1 MKLMKL
7 EIVTPLGV
15 IFDDDVKQV
24 TLPGR
29 EGEFGVLPEHSAIL
43 SMLDAGVI
51 TLTDRDGKEL
61 SVAINGGHVK
71 VDENKT
77 LCLVDGAVAL
87 SEDSNLSKAIK
98 EAKELL
104 QKAGESNVAI
114 ASELVKLRVWGKVY
128 NLEAI

>member
-1 MKLMKL
+1 M
-7 EIVTPLGV
+7 
-15 IFDDDVKQV
+15 

-114 ASELVKLRVWGKVY
+114 ASAISKVESMGKG
-128 NLEAI
+128 I

>member
-1 MKLMKL
+1 
-7 EIVTPLGV
+7 
-15 IFDDDVKQV
+15 
-24 TLPGR
+24 
-29 EGEFGVLPEHSAIL
+29 
-43 SMLDAGVI
+43 
-51 TLTDRDGKEL
+51 
-61 SVAINGGHVK
+61 VAINGGHVK

-114 ASELVKLRVWGKVY
+114 ASAISKVESMGQRY
-128 NLEAI
+128 IILEAIEIFVSIANIWSISGRLFLIIFHTNSFLG